1 LTMATALC
9 SPISTLYHRGTIA
22 LSSLERIYAQT
33 ISLSMSAFGWPAD
46 ASIISKTRT
55 SETTRRRFVTS
66 TTPVLLTASWKDDLS
81 AAAVDRPSWSEE
93 WKKLGM
99 GAELVNTPTNFPTNL
114 LFVQLGFGV
123 DQHGDRTNAT
133 KAAIRAVRN
142 AIEFNSIP
150 GMITHVP
157 GGRKNM
163 LIHVK
168 LGVPNYSNDPVAAA
182 ITNVDKLEVA
192 KVFPYGKLLPIQ
204 VTVGGLEFAT
214 GRVVEE
220 LGDVDDVGICV
231 AACISIGYDSESDDA
246 KDRATA
252 HKTYSTKD
260 GY

>member
-1 LTMATALC
+1 V
-9 SPISTLYHRGTIA
+9 TLA
-22 LSSLERIYAQT
+22 LSSVEKNYAQ
-33 ISLSMSAFGWPAD
+33 SLLLSMSSFGWPAGV
-46 ASIISKTRT
+46 SILRKTT
-55 SETTRRRFVTS
+55 PSETTRRRFISS
-66 TTPVLLTASWKDDLS
+66 TAPVFLASSWKDDLL
-81 AAAVDRPSWSEE
+81 ATAVDRPSWSEE

-133 KAAIRAVRN
+133 KASIRAVRN

-168 LGVPNYSNDPVAAA
+168 LGVPNYSNDPFAAGK
-182 ITNVDKLEVA
+182 TKVDKLDVA
-192 KVFPYGKLLPIQ
+192 QVFPYGKLLPIQ

-214 GRVVEE
+214 GRAVEE
-220 LGDVDDVGICV
+220 LGDTDDVGICV
-231 AACISIGYDSESDDA
+231 AACVSIGYDSENDDS
-246 KDRATA
+246 KDMATA
-252 HKTYSTKD
+252 HKTYNTKD